1 MQETWIGY
9 DGKTYQT
16 KKDKLKADLKFIAL
30 LSKSGKTLYYGMDGN
45 LYFDEKTNEIKG
57 KCKLKANKSYFAFEI
72 RDKKDINN

>member
-30 LSKSGKTLYYGMDGN
+30 LSKSGKTLYYGIDGN
-45 LYFDEKTNEIKG
+45 LYFDEKTLLEANREF
-57 KCKLKANKSYFAFEI
+57 LKETKELPLS
-72 RDKKDINN
+72 R

>member
-30 LSKSGKTLYYGMDGN
+30 LSKFYQNREKLYIMEWMVTYILM
-45 LYFDEKTNEIKG
+45 KRH
-57 KCKLKANKSYFAFEI
+57 C
-72 RDKKDINN
+72 